1 MNSVLRLAG
10 GALACVL
17 LALVSCSK
25 PAASPPKEKTLYT
38 CSMHPQIIQDHPG
51 DCPICGMKLTPL
63 RKQPP
68 AAGSASPADRRIVI
82 EPRTVQEM
90 GVRTAEVARGPLVK
104 DIRAL
109 ARIEFNETAVSDV
122 NVRESGWIEK
132 LDVDSVG
139 ELVHRGQPLFDFFS
153 PELLVA
159 QKEYLLA
166 IERGA
171 DYAAQTVVK
180 LRNVGIPGDQIA
192 ALQKTRQARRLV
204 QVESPRDGFVVE
216 KNVLE
221 GQQVEAGATLYR
233 IADLATV
240 WVLADIYES
249 DLPFVKVGQ
258 SATVRLSYLPDREFS
273 GRVTYIY
280 PTVDEKTR
288 AVRVRMEFYN
298 PGYFLKPGMYA
309 TAEIHAELAPDA
321 VLVPGSAVLRS
332 GERNTVFVAEAGGT
346 FDPRDVSLGARGAGD
361 VYEVLGGLKPGER
374 VVTSGQFLLDSESQL
389 REAMEKMRA
398 PAPEPAPAEAPA
410 AEKSAAPAPAAT
422 PARTAWVC
430 PMPEHVSITYDHPGK
445 CPICGMTLIPV
456 PQRATPHAQG
466 HH

>member
-1 MNSVLRLAG
+1 MNSILRLS
-10 GALACVL
+10 GAALVAVL

-25 PAASPPKEKTLYT
+25 PAAAPKEKTLYT

-63 RKQPP
+63 RKQPS
-68 AAGSASPADRRIVI
+68 AAASASPADHRITI

-90 GVRTAEVARGPLVK
+90 GIRTAEVARGPLVK

-180 LRNVGIPGDQIA
+180 LRNVGIPEDQIA

-204 QVESPRDGFVVE
+204 QIESPRDGFVVE

-221 GQQVEAGATLYR
+221 GQQIEAGATLYR

-346 FDPRDVSLGARGAGD
+346 FDPRDVSLGARGSGD

-389 REAMEKMRA
+389 REAVEKMRA
-398 PAPEPAPAEAPA
+398 PAAEPAPAAAPTS
-410 AEKSAAPAPAAT
+410 EKSPAPAPAAT
-422 PARTAWVC
+422 PARMAWVC

-456 PQRATPHAQG
+456 PKRATSHAQG
-466 HH
+466 NH